1 MVRPCQWCTGCRHYL
16 RSHTL
21 SLAVVHSGFL
31 ERWPRPS
38 FTSRSKISGLSP
50 PAHPPR
56 TPGDPQRR
64 RHCAPRN
71 CRWPLPRRQSHHRS
85 ADLVHGI
92 HTRSQRHPPPLVRTD
107 HDLDRD
113 DEDDEEPQEVYI
125 VEPQTGDIF
134 ILNQDATRETPL
146 RKLPYSVSQLVELS
160 PFSFNDPSDPND
172 PPRTFVGKKETS
184 IITLD
189 LTTGAILGT
198 TTHTLEKCRKGGH
211 GDVDDYP
218 EADDD
223 FEDAAP
229 RRAKRIEVQIG
240 RTGASSL
247 EHAYVAIANGF
258 WSYRLSDKR
267 HVQNVA
273 PSDARIHCLRPEQY

>member
-1 MVRPCQWCTGCRHYL
+1 M
-16 RSHTL
+16 
-21 SLAVVHSGFL
+21 SLAHWLSSLLVIAYAIL
-31 ERWPRPS
+31 RCCAERFS
-38 FTSRSKISGLSP
+38 SRDGLVAVP
-50 PAHPPR
+50 PHEVTKPANYLPPHTR
-56 TPGDPQRR
+56 HRHQEPLNVIDTVLLASVDGRFHAINRTNGQQLWSMASTPGLNDI
-64 RHCAPRN
+64 
-71 CRWPLPRRQSHHRS
+71 L
-85 ADLVHGI
+85 
-92 HTRSQRHPPPLVRTD
+92 PPLVRTE
-107 HDLDRD
+107 HDLDRAED
-113 DEDDEEPQEVYI
+113 DDEEPQDVYI

-134 ILNQDATRETPL
+134 VLNQDATREAPL

-223 FEDAAP
+223 FEDVAP
-229 RRAKRIEVQIG
+229 HRTKPVEVQIG
-240 RTGASSL
+240 RTGASIL
-247 EHAYVAIANGF
+247 GT
-258 WSYRLSDKR
+258 
-267 HVQNVA
+267 
-273 PSDARIHCLRPEQY
+273 RIHGYS